1 MSARV
6 ARDLGRDPAGSDALG
21 FVFPVYGWRIPR
33 ILSRFIAEE
42 LPARLAGRRPAFVW
56 AVMTC
61 GDDVGYTDRTLDAAL
76 RASVGYTLD
85 AAYSVNMPD
94 TYLGL
99 PGFRLDSPEEQEA
112 KFKIAVTRL
121 AAIRES
127 LAAHARVRDL
137 KRGPFPRTKTV
148 LLGGFFD
155 RFLSGDRRWRVDGE
169 KCTRCGLC
177 VARCPTGAILTDAGG
192 RISWSR
198 DGRCTGC
205 FRCYHNCPSDAI
217 SCGRS
222 TRGKGR
228 LPSSVRG
235 GVSEIEFHPSG
246 VCVND

>member
-33 ILSRFIAEE
+33 ILARFIAEE
-42 LPARLAGRRPAFVW
+42 LPSRLAGARPGFIW

-61 GDDVGYTDRTLDAAL
+61 GDDVGLADWTLDAAL
-76 RASVGYTLD
+76 RSAIGRTLD

-99 PGFRLDSPEEQEA
+99 PGFRLDPEAELKG
-112 KFKIAVTRL
+112 KFARATERIAS
-121 AAIRES
+121 IRAS
-127 LAAHARVRDL
+127 LAARARRRDL
-137 KRGPFPRTKTV
+137 RRGAFPRMKTV
-148 LLGGFFD
+148 LLGGVFA
-155 RFLSGDRRWRVDGE
+155 RFLSDDRRWRVDAA

-177 VARCPTGAILTDAGG
+177 AERCPSGAILRDAEG
-192 RISWSR
+192 RVSWAR

-205 FRCYHNCPSDAI
+205 FRCYHNCPADAI
-217 SCGRS
+217 HCGRS

-228 LPSSVRG
+228 LPSDARG
-235 GVSEIEFHPSG
+235 GVFL
-246 VCVND
+246 V

>member
-6 ARDLGRDPAGSDALG
+6 ARDLGRDPAGPDALG

-33 ILSRFIAEE
+33 ILARFIAEE
-42 LPARLAGRRPAFVW
+42 LPARLAGMRPSFVW

-61 GDDVGYTDRTLDAAL
+61 GDDVGYTDRTLDVAL
-76 RASVGYTLD
+76 RASVGRALD

-112 KFKIAVTRL
+112 KFKAAETRL

-127 LAAHARVRDL
+127 LAAHACVRDL
-137 KRGPFPRTKTV
+137 RRGPFPRTKTA
-148 LLGGFFD
+148 LLGGIFD
-155 RFLSGDRRWRVDGE
+155 RFLSGDRRWRVDAGR
-169 KCTRCGLC
+169 CTRCGHC
-177 VARCPTGAILTDAGG
+177 VEVCPTGSIVRDAEG
-192 RISWSR
+192 RVSWTH

-217 SCGRS
+217 SCGHA

-235 GVSEIEFHPSG
+235 GVLVI
-246 VCVND
+246 